1 MISDELLG
9 LIADINPAEIAS
21 HIAQG
26 NLHEWCSSWKSAAEQ
41 VVVKMNNQVPVATW
55 SDEDLV
61 KRSDL
66 DCRGL
71 AFLRHAD
78 GSEYTQYERGYNDA
92 VISIY
97 GMISSVPCATETIEI
112 DSRLDERDA
121 KIILVL
127 ADSQMNVS
135 EVARQLYM
143 HRNTIVYHIDK
154 IQKVTGLNP
163 LNLYDLFKLTC
174 MARRMLGGE

>member
-1 MISDELLG
+1 MLKEFLG
-9 LIADINPAEIAS
+9 LLADVNPAEIAS

-26 NLHEWCSSWKSAAEQ
+26 NLHEWCDNWRSAAEEAA
-41 VVVKMNNQVPVATW
+41 VKMDNRVPVTSW
-55 SDEDLV
+55 SNEDLV
-61 KRSDL
+61 RRSDL

-78 GSEYTQYERGYNDA
+78 GSDYTQYERGYNDA

-97 GMISSVPCATETIEI
+97 GMISSAPCATETIGI

-121 KIILVL
+121 KIILTL

-135 EVARQLYM
+135 ETSRQLFM
-143 HRNTIVYHIDK
+143 HRNTIQYHIDK
-154 IQKVTGLNP
+154 IRKVTGLNP

-174 MARRMLGGE
+174 MARRMLWGE

>member
-1 MISDELLG
+1 MLKEFLG
-9 LIADINPAEIAS
+9 LLADVNPAEIAS

-26 NLHEWCSSWKSAAEQ
+26 NLHEWCDNWRSAAEEAA
-41 VVVKMNNQVPVATW
+41 VKMDNRVPVTSW
-55 SDEDLV
+55 SNEDLV
-61 KRSDL
+61 RRSDL

-78 GSEYTQYERGYNDA
+78 GSDYTQYERGYNDA

-97 GMISSVPCATETIEI
+97 GMISSAPCATETIGI

-121 KIILVL
+121 KIILTL

-135 EVARQLYM
+135 ETSRQLFM
-143 HRNTIVYHIDK
+143 HRNTIQYHIDK
-154 IQKVTGLNP
+154 IRKVTGLNP

>member
-1 MISDELLG
+1 MLKEFLG
-9 LIADINPAEIAS
+9 LLADVNPAEIAS

-26 NLHEWCSSWKSAAEQ
+26 NLHEWCDNWRSAAEEAAVQ
-41 VVVKMNNQVPVATW
+41 MDNRVPVTSW
-55 SDEDLV
+55 SNEDLV
-61 KRSDL
+61 RRSDL

-71 AFLRHAD
+71 TFLRHAD
-78 GSEYTQYERGYNDA
+78 GSDYTQYERGYNDA

-97 GMISSVPCATETIEI
+97 GMVSSAPCATETVEI

-121 KIILVL
+121 KIILGL

-135 EVARQLYM
+135 EVGRQLFM

-154 IQKVTGLNP
+154 IRKVTGLNP
-163 LNLYDLFKLTC
+163 LNFYDLFKLTYV
-174 MARRMLGGE
+174 ARQMLGGK

>member
-1 MISDELLG
+1 MLKELLD
-9 LIADINPAEIAS
+9 LLADVNPAEIAS

-26 NLHEWCSSWKSAAEQ
+26 NLHDWCISWRRTGEQ
-41 VVVKMNNQVPVATW
+41 IIQKFDNQVPITTW
-55 SDEDLV
+55 CDEDLV

-78 GSEYTQYERGYNDA
+78 GSEYTPYERGYNDA

-97 GMISSVPCATETIEI
+97 GLISSAPCATETIEI
-112 DSRLDERDA
+112 DPRLDERDA

-143 HRNTIVYHIDK
+143 HRNTIQYHIDK
-154 IQKVTGLNP
+154 IRKVTGLNP